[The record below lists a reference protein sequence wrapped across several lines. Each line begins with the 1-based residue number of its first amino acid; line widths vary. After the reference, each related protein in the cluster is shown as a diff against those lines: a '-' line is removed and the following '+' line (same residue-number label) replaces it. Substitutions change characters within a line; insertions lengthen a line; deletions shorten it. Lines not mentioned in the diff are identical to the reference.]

1 MHTTTPSHGKQL
13 LRISGLRFDASMGI
27 LPQEQS
33 STQRIQ
39 VDAVLSQGLQYLLP
53 DDDDISNVLD
63 YRKVREII
71 IEECTAEHINLL
83 ETMIGKLC
91 HRLLGLPGVIG
102 VEVCITKLEIFDDC
116 EVAIRM
122 QAGNW

>member
-1 MHTTTPSHGKQL
+1 MKTPPSHGKQL

-27 LPQEQS
+27 LPQEQNA
-33 STQRIQ
+33 TQPIR
-39 VDAVLSQGLQYLLP
+39 VDAVLSQGRQELLP

-71 IEECTAEHINLL
+71 IEECTAAHINLL

-91 HRLLGLPGVIG
+91 HRLLGLPTVVG
-102 VEVCITKLEIFDDC
+102 VEVCIAKLEIFDDC

-122 QAGNW
+122 QAGEW